1 MSKSREI
8 SVDGLTVEIIRK
20 DIKNLHLRIYPPDGR
35 IRMSAPLRV
44 SDDAV
49 RLMVESRLGWI
60 KRKRAKFAGQ
70 ERQSARAYVSGENH
84 WFLGCQYRLNVI
96 EHSRPCRVAV
106 GDNGAIDL
114 LVRDGSDQAQREKV
128 FLAWYGNE
136 LKALSRPLVEKWAHT
151 MELTVPEYRIKRM
164 KTRWGTCNIRARRIW
179 LNLELIM
186 RPRQCT
192 EFIIVHELAHFY
204 ERLHNDRFTGLMD
217 EYLPQWRL
225 YRDELNS
232 APLSHEHWGY

>member
-8 SVDGLTVEIIRK
+8 LVDGLTVEIIRK

-70 ERQSARAYVSGENH
+70 DRQSARDYVSGENH
-84 WFLGCQYRLNVI
+84 CFLGRRYGLNVI
-96 EHSRPCRVAV
+96 EQNGPGRVDV
-106 GDNGAIDL
+106 GGSGTLDL
-114 LVRDGSDQAQREKV
+114 FVRDGSDLAQREKV
-128 FLAWYGNE
+128 FLDWYRNE
-136 LKALSRPLVEKWAHT
+136 LKALAVPLVEKWAHT
-151 MELTVPEYRIKRM
+151 MGVRLPECRVKRM

-192 EFIIVHELAHFY
+192 DFIIVHELAHFY
-204 ERLHNDRFTGLMD
+204 ERLHNDRFTDLMD
-217 EYLPQWRL
+217 EYLPQWRQC
-225 YRDELNS
+225 RDELNS
-232 APLSHEHWGY
+232 APISHEHWGY

>member
-70 ERQSARAYVSGENH
+70 ERQSSRDYVSGENH
-84 WFLGCQYRLNVI
+84 WFLGRRYGLNVI
-96 EHSRPCRVAV
+96 EQNRPGRVDV
-106 GDNGAIDL
+106 RGSGTLDL
-114 LVRDGSDQAQREKV
+114 FVRDGSDQAQRKKA
-128 FLAWYGNE
+128 FWAWYRKE
-136 LKALSRPLVEKWAHT
+136 LKALSWPLVEKWAHT
-151 MELTVPEYRIKRM
+151 MGLPVPECRVKRM

-179 LNLELIM
+179 LNLELIK
-186 RPRQCT
+186 RPRHCT
-192 EFIIVHELAHFY
+192 EFIIVHEMAHFY
-204 ERLHNDRFTGLMD
+204 ERLHNARFTNLMD
-217 EYLPQWRL
+217 EQGRTVARRHADQA
-225 YRDELNS
+225 RD
-232 APLSHEHWGY
+232 P

>member
-20 DIKNLHLRIYPPDGR
+20 DIKNLNLRIYPPDGR

-44 SDDAV
+44 SDDTV

-70 ERQSARAYVSGENH
+70 ERRSALGYVTGETH
-84 WFLGCQYRLNVI
+84 YFLGRRYRLNVI
-96 EHSRPCRVAV
+96 EQNGPGRVDV
-106 GDNGAIDL
+106 RNSGTLDL
-114 LVRDGSDQAQREKV
+114 FVREGGDQAQRTMV
-128 FLAWYGNE
+128 LLAWYRNE
-136 LKALSRPLVEKWAHT
+136 LKALSRPLVENWAHT
-151 MELTVPEYRIKRM
+151 MGLPVPECRVKRM

-192 EFIIVHELAHFY
+192 DFIIVHELAHFY
-204 ERLHNDRFTGLMD
+204 ERLHNDRFTDLMD
-217 EYLPQWRL
+217 EYLPQWRQC
-225 YRDELNS
+225 RDELNS
-232 APLSHEHWGY
+232 APISHEHWGY